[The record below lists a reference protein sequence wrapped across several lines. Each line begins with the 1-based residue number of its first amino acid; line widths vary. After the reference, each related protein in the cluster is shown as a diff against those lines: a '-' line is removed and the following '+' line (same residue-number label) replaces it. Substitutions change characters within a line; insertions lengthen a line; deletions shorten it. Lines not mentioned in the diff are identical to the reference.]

1 MIKYCGEKMHIK
13 NTTSLCPICLK
24 PLDAEVYEEDGK
36 VWIKK
41 ECPEHGEF
49 NNTYWSD
56 AELYDRID
64 QYDSLAKDL
73 ENPMVDKVAKC
84 PANCG
89 ICSEHES
96 YTVLGLIDVTN
107 RCNLK
112 CPICFANAATSKK
125 LFEPTQ
131 DEIRQMLKNL
141 RNEKP
146 VPAPAIQYAGGEPT
160 VLMVLPKNLI

>member
-1 MIKYCGEKMHIK
+1 MHIK

-56 AELYDRID
+56 AELYDRVD
-64 QYDSLAKDL
+64 QVDSITQDL
-73 ENPMVDKVAKC
+73 ENPMVNKVAKC
-84 PANCG
+84 PQNCG
-89 ICSEHES
+89 ICSEQES

-107 RCNLK
+107 K
-112 CPICFANAATSKK
+112 
-125 LFEPTQ
+125 
-131 DEIRQMLKNL
+131 
-141 RNEKP
+141 
-146 VPAPAIQYAGGEPT
+146 
-160 VLMVLPKNLI
+160 